1 MNVAHG
7 LILSGRRVLLVDL
20 DPQGQCATILGLM
33 PEPGAFN
40 LLVAD
45 LPPAQ
50 VVWQRAL
57 PGLAVQ
63 GAVVHESDRIVL
75 PDNSARIPSYTRTDA
90 AARYTQRVAGTT
102 LTWRIGVDNV
112 FDERAWKESPYQ
124 FGHVYLFPLAP
135 RTWRAS
141 LQADF

>member
-1 MNVAHG
+1 MQGGALWLRATREGSADATLNGLRPVNVPQRT
-7 LILSGRRVLLVDL
+7 LKLLASYDV
-20 DPQGQCATILGLM
+20 P
-33 PEPGAFN
+33 
-40 LLVAD
+40 
-45 LPPAQ
+45 
-50 VVWQRAL
+50 AL

-63 GAVVHESDRIVL
+63 GAVVHESDRVVL

-90 AARYTQRVAGTT
+90 AARYTQRVGGTT